1 MFWYQLWFH
10 LKYIKYSWYSNLT
23 FWIGL
28 QIYDDSWDLTR
39 LFNMTALIIATLFG
53 QTEIVELLLEQ
64 EGIDANIKNSDI

>member
-1 MFWYQLWFH
+1 M
-10 LKYIKYSWYSNLT
+10 KYIKYSWYSNLT

-64 EGIDANIKNSDI
+64 EGIDINIKDIWNQEYL